1 MSNFGQTA
9 GRKPTKIRSRRML
22 KCHVC
27 YELRSKLAL
36 AVVLS
41 VKATT
46 YLLRLDD
53 DARHR
58 SAVVAAMRRFKE
70 KLDECQTVYEK
81 HVTDH
86 SHNGGLS
93 WRVRYPHR

>member
-1 MSNFGQTA
+1 
-9 GRKPTKIRSRRML
+9 ML

-27 YELRSKLAL
+27 YELRSKLDL
-36 AVVLS
+36 AVALS

-53 DARHR
+53 DAPHR

-81 HVTDH
+81 HVANH
-86 SHNGGLS
+86 AHNGALP
-93 WRVRYPHR
+93 WRVRYPHRFSLN